1 MPLYDPYV
9 TPIFYSSFIYQ
20 DSSIKAVY
28 FYYAALT
35 AQ

>member
-9 TPIFYSSFIYQ
+9 TPIFHASFIYQ
-20 DSSIKAVY
+20 DSSFMAVY
-28 FYYAALT
+28 FYYAVLT